1 MTVYVN
7 NKGTDFKE
15 VVDDLF
21 LLSDDLQSLVESGL
35 HFYPSYSYDKNNL
48 KSLLDLINKLSLK
61 DQLKL
66 EAILLDSERRNVY
79 EEFNEFKDNSGLDE
93 AEADLQFDFLE
104 ELHDGSFDTLNDC
117 LNDTFNIDYIDNW
130 KDLVKILD
138 FLEQHVKGFYY
149 DVVNGFDQGDT
160 CLVWMN
166 DMEQNPFDEFFEF
179 ESNNGSYTT
188 SVCKNDWS
196 FKDYLECVL
205 FNGGAVDI
213 YNCDNHGRIIEN
225 DNFDI
230 AYELSANDSKCVDE
244 YMQSQYGYQ
253 PANVEFTYSK

>member
-15 VVDDLF
+15 VVDDQF
-21 LLSDDLQSLVESGL
+21 LLSDDLQSLVELGL
-35 HFYPSYSYDKNNL
+35 HFYPSYSYDENNL

-93 AEADLQFDFLE
+93 TEADLQFDFLE

-117 LNDTFNIDYIDNW
+117 LNDTFNIDYIGNW
-130 KDLVKILD
+130 TDVEKILG
-138 FLEQHVKGFYY
+138 FLEHHVKGFYY
-149 DVVNGFDQGDT
+149 DIVNGYVQGDT
-160 CLVWMN
+160 CLVWMK
-166 DMEQNPFDEFFEF
+166 DMKQNPFDESFAF
-179 ESNNGSYTT
+179 ESNEGSYTT
-188 SVCKNDWS
+188 SVCNIDWT

-213 YNCDNHGRIIEN
+213 YSCDNHGRIIGN

-230 AYELSANDSKCVDE
+230 AYELSANDSECVDE

-253 PANVEFTYSK
+253 PANVEYTYSK

>member
-15 VVDDLF
+15 VVDDQF
-21 LLSDDLQSLVESGL
+21 LLSDDLQSLVELGL
-35 HFYPSYSYDKNNL
+35 HFYPSYSYDENNL

-93 AEADLQFDFLE
+93 TEADLQFDFLE

-117 LNDTFNIDYIDNW
+117 LNDTFNIDYIGNW
-130 KDLVKILD
+130 TDVEKILE
-138 FLEQHVKGFYY
+138 FLEHHVKGFYY
-149 DVVNGFDQGDT
+149 DIVNGCVQGYT
-160 CLVWMN
+160 CLVWMK
-166 DMEQNPFDEFFEF
+166 DMKQNPFDESFEF
-179 ESNNGSYTT
+179 ESNEDSYTT
-188 SVCKNDWS
+188 SVCKNDWT

-213 YNCDNHGRIIEN
+213 YSCDNHGRIIGN

-244 YMQSQYGYQ
+244 YMQTKYDYQ
-253 PANVEFTYSK
+253 PANVEYTYSK

>member
-7 NKGTDFKE
+7 NKGTAFKE
-15 VVDDLF
+15 VVDDQF
-21 LLSDDLQSLVESGL
+21 LLSDDLQSLVELGL
-35 HFYPSYSYDKNNL
+35 HFYPSYSYDENNL

-93 AEADLQFDFLE
+93 TEADLQFDFLE

-117 LNDTFNIDYIDNW
+117 LNDTFNIDYIGNW
-130 KDLVKILD
+130 TDVEKILE
-138 FLEQHVKGFYY
+138 FLEHHVKGFYY
-149 DVVNGFDQGDT
+149 DIVNGCVQGDT
-160 CLVWMN
+160 CLVWMK
-166 DMEQNPFDEFFEF
+166 DMKQNPFGESFEF
-179 ESNNGSYTT
+179 ESNEGSYTT
-188 SVCKNDWS
+188 SVCNIDWT

-213 YNCDNHGRIIEN
+213 YSCDNHGRIIGN

-230 AYELSANDSKCVDE
+230 AYELSANDSECVDE
-244 YMQSQYGYQ
+244 YMQTKYDYQ
-253 PANVEFTYSK
+253 PANVEYTYSK